1 MRLSYP
7 TDLTD
12 EQWDILSLLIP
23 PAKPGGRP
31 RSTDMREVV
40 NAILYVL
47 DNSTKWRCLPHDFPK
62 AKTVYHY
69 FRQWRNDGVWE
80 HINHRLRELVRLTE
94 GREASPS
101 AAVMDSQSVN
111 SDVYISESVGFD
123 ANKKVKGRK
132 RNVVVDTMG
141 LVLMVVVTA
150 ASLPERDGARKVLE
164 KMHQVS
170 QWFTRLC
177 VIWVDGGY
185 SGNDF
190 MKEIMDRFRW
200 VIEVI
205 KRPDCAQGF
214 VLLPKRWVVERT
226 FGWFTFCR
234 RLSKDY
240 ERLPETA
247 EAWIYVANIRVMLR
261 RLTC

>member
-1 MRLSYP
+1 
-7 TDLTD
+7 
-12 EQWDILSLLIP
+12 
-23 PAKPGGRP
+23 
-31 RSTDMREVV
+31 MREVV

-47 DNSTKWRCLPHDFPK
+47 DNSTKWQCLPHDFPK

-69 FRQWRNDGVWE
+69 FRQWRIDGVWE
-80 HINHRLRELVRLTE
+80 RINHRLRELVRLTE

-101 AAVMDSQSVN
+101 AAVMDSQSVK
-111 SDVYISESVGFD
+111 SDVYISKSVGFD

-132 RNVVVDTMG
+132 RNVVVDTLG
-141 LVLMVVVTA
+141 LVMMVVVTA

-164 KMHQVS
+164 KMHQVR

-190 MKEIMDRFRW
+190 MKEMMDRFRW

-205 KRPDCAQGF
+205 KRPDYAKGF

-240 ERLPETA
+240 EGLPETS